1 MDGDPDLVGIEVVGP
16 EEYHLVGGHHGQ
28 IELGGDGHRHV
39 QVDLLIGA
47 AGAQQLQVVGI
58 REVSPVEG
66 ETLLHHLAVAL
77 EQELAEIPLAPATEH
92 YHPLGMI
99 DQPALVDNGSPLHVA
114 ALVAAGDE
122 QGDVL
127 VAVVVHGKQGEAEL
141 LVAELIALHPEIRP
155 DDGLDPLAVGGA
167 IEAHQTAHVHLIGQR
182 QRRHVVGRGRR
193 DDGANLLQAIDHGEV
208 GVDPQVD
215 EARIGHGYSIPSARR
230 TGLKLCRYSGRG
242 PRSANMAR
250 CSAVG

>member
-1 MDGDPDLVGIEVVGP
+1 MF
-16 EEYHLVGGHHGQ
+16 
-28 IELGGDGHRHV
+28 
-39 QVDLLIGA
+39 
-47 AGAQQLQVVGI
+47 
-58 REVSPVEG
+58 
-66 ETLLHHLAVAL
+66 
-77 EQELAEIPLAPATEH
+77 
-92 YHPLGMI
+92 
-99 DQPALVDNGSPLHVA
+99 DQPALVDDGAPLHMT

-127 VAVVVHGKQGEAEL
+127 VTVVVHGEQGEAEL

-155 DDGLDPLAVGGA
+155 DQRLDPLAMGRA
-167 IEAHQTAHVHLIGQR
+167 IEAHQAAHVHLVGQG
-182 QRRHVVGRGRR
+182 QGRHVVGRGCR

>member
-77 EQELAEIPLAPATEH
+77 EQELAEIPLA
-92 YHPLGMI
+92 
-99 DQPALVDNGSPLHVA
+99 
-114 ALVAAGDE
+114 
-122 QGDVL
+122 
-127 VAVVVHGKQGEAEL
+127 
-141 LVAELIALHPEIRP
+141 
-155 DDGLDPLAVGGA
+155 
-167 IEAHQTAHVHLIGQR
+167 TA
-182 QRRHVVGRGRR
+182 
-193 DDGANLLQAIDHGEV
+193 
-208 GVDPQVD
+208 
-215 EARIGHGYSIPSARR
+215 
-230 TGLKLCRYSGRG
+230 
-242 PRSANMAR
+242 
-250 CSAVG
+250 